1 MEWRKGDE
9 IVKDKLEDVWYSF
22 LDNKQLYL
30 GILLV
35 VVVVS
40 FYIFV
45 KVTSYEP
52 NRLTPDVEPNTVEE
66 VSAMKEVTKELDN
79 TFSRLDMIDIT
90 VSEEYPAYEV
100 YLYLKEPFID
110 QFELEEKL
118 KDYIDIFKWKTNDT
132 LSGLKI
138 YIYDRKEVYDKDL
151 KPRATVYFSEELTE
165 EDLTDEEDG
174 GERELGEDTNEMNF
188 QDTIGREDDPDYEE
202 YDLIVRE
209 FDQMKYKDGVE
220 PLTDQEFSFY
230 LKMDMYSTLL
240 GGSRY
245 GGARTYLQWDLGK
258 DVYKD
263 GIVSIEKEFEE
274 FKDRHLE
281 LNGQVTYYDN
291 EYLLKQEMVIDNPQ
305 FLLFVTEDEIEEDP
319 LEAQKRLLELNEDLY
334 KRPLE
339 EYVEDKSNDLSEEFE
354 GEGTEEGTNGE
365 NGNEEDS
372 DEEDE
377 SDYEIENDGEE
388 GEGTDYEVET
398 GEEETDEEEE

>member
-1 MEWRKGDE
+1 EDTNEMNFQDTIGREDDPDYE
-9 IVKDKLEDVWYSF
+9 EYDLIVREFDQMKYKDGVEPLTDQEF
-22 LDNKQLYL
+22 
-30 GILLV
+30 
-35 VVVVS
+35 S
-40 FYIFV
+40 FYL
-45 KVTSYEP
+45 KMDMYSTLLGGSRYGGA
-52 NRLTPDVEPNTVEE
+52 RTYLQWDLGKDV
-66 VSAMKEVTKELDN
+66 
-79 TFSRLDMIDIT
+79 
-90 VSEEYPAYEV
+90 Y
-100 YLYLKEPFID
+100 
-110 QFELEEKL
+110 
-118 KDYIDIFKWKTNDT
+118 
-132 LSGLKI
+132 
-138 YIYDRKEVYDKDL
+138 
-151 KPRATVYFSEELTE
+151 
-165 EDLTDEEDG
+165 
-174 GERELGEDTNEMNF
+174 EDTNEMNF

-365 NGNEEDS
+365 N
-372 DEEDE
+372 
-377 SDYEIENDGEE
+377 
-388 GEGTDYEVET
+388 
-398 GEEETDEEEE
+398 